1 MICYAFD
8 SVSQDL
14 NKHDAPSRTSEIIKH
29 EIQPEFNSEIDSPI
43 TSNSQFV
50 SDSYKTKVQNFSKES
65 SPWKLISCKVS
76 KRDLIQNIN
85 NYQILTDEIK
95 DEINGNVFYY
105 ENNGKALLCKVT
117 ETITPMYFG
126 AFSLKG
132 DDILLSHEVH
142 GCPNCSK
149 TITYSRTIN
158 DNKLTLKVQDE
169 DEDKSDVFYVLTFI
183 K

>member
-1 MICYAFD
+1 MIFYAFE

-29 EIQPEFNSEIDSPI
+29 ETQPEFNSEIDSPI

-65 SPWKLISCKVS
+65 IPWKLISCEVS
-76 KRDLIQNIN
+76 KKDLIQNTN

-105 ENNGKALLCKVT
+105 ENNGKALLCKVA
-117 ETITPMYFG
+117 ESITPMYFG
-126 AFSLKG
+126 AFSPKG
-132 DDILLSHEVH
+132 GDIVLAHEVD

-149 TITYSRTIN
+149 KVTYSRTIN

-169 DEDKSDVFYVLTFI
+169 DDDKSDVFYVLTFL